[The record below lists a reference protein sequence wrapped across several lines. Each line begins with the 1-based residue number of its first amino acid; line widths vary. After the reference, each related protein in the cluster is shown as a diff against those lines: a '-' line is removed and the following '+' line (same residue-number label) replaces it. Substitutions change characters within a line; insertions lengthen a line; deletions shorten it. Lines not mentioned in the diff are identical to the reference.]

1 MQLLQ
6 QGEKILVAEGIP
18 HTFRN
23 SATSI
28 TRVYNTRAPA
38 MRFDDYFEGLSNAV
52 EKLSNGSKSKLELH
66 LNVATHLSMLM
77 KKYKEEIVSV
87 NPPNFV
93 VSMLDTIG
101 KIRGLKV

>member
-1 MQLLQ
+1 
-6 QGEKILVAEGIP
+6 
-18 HTFRN
+18 
-23 SATSI
+23 
-28 TRVYNTRAPA
+28 

-52 EKLSNGSKSKLELH
+52 EKLSNGSKSKLEMD